1 MAILKYVWVFLGY
14 GLFIFINILS
24 YTHPSFP
31 GPIETKILFSLLSFV
46 LLNVDVLLILIPK
59 KITNRAW
66 NDFTLYTKISICIGT
81 LVLPLI
87 SLYYS

>member
-46 LLNVDVLLILIPK
+46 LLGIDTLLFLIPEK
-59 KITNRAW
+59 LTKRSW
-66 NDFTLYTKISICIGT
+66 KDFTLYTRISIGIGI
-81 LVLPLI
+81 LVIPLI